1 MLNLNHQAV
10 WPLRHFEEDS
20 RFGVSGEVCYSRY
33 GRSKSIKATRICAHN
48 FFMDV
53 AGLVTSLVTKRDQTL
68 AVQLEES
75 MRKGESLE
83 GLTNSREK
91 LEYMKKKE
99 IDEKRK
105 AKAQKL
111 GEKYPKSGK
120 WDVGKSKINS
130 QRGTRGAART
140 ALNSKPSNTS
150 TGGSSR
156 PGRSRNASGI
166 AMKRR

>member
-1 MLNLNHQAV
+1 MGLVEKFATAYTA
-10 WPLRHFEEDS
+10 
-20 RFGVSGEVCYSRY
+20 EVNV
-33 GRSKSIKATRICAHN
+33 SKSQRYVLIYI
-48 FFMDV
+48 FFI

-91 LEYMKKKE
+91 LEYIKKKE

-156 PGRSRNASGI
+156 SGRSRNASGV

>member
-1 MLNLNHQAV
+1 MGLVEKFATAYTA
-10 WPLRHFEEDS
+10 
-20 RFGVSGEVCYSRY
+20 EVNV
-33 GRSKSIKATRICAHN
+33 SKSQGYVLIYI
-48 FFMDV
+48 FLI

-91 LEYMKKKE
+91 LEYIKKKE

-156 PGRSRNASGI
+156 SGRSRNASGV

>member
-1 MLNLNHQAV
+1 MIVGLGSVEKLA
-10 WPLRHFEEDS
+10 S
-20 RFGVSGEVCYSRY
+20 AGTAEVNM
-33 GRSKSIKATRICAHN
+33 SKPQGYVLII

-91 LEYMKKKE
+91 LEYIKKKE

>member
-1 MLNLNHQAV
+1 MGLVEKFATAYTA
-10 WPLRHFEEDS
+10 
-20 RFGVSGEVCYSRY
+20 EVNV
-33 GRSKSIKATRICAHN
+33 SKSQGYVLIYI
-48 FFMDV
+48 FFI

-91 LEYMKKKE
+91 LEYIKKKE

-156 PGRSRNASGI
+156 SGRSRNASGV

>member
-1 MLNLNHQAV
+1 MIVGLGSVEKLA
-10 WPLRHFEEDS
+10 S
-20 RFGVSGEVCYSRY
+20 AGTAEVNM
-33 GRSKSIKATRICAHN
+33 SKPQGYVLII

-91 LEYMKKKE
+91 LEYIKKKE

-166 AMKRR
+166 AIKRR